1 MNVKCK
7 ICGKSFKNNKGLH
20 MHLSKIHNI
29 YPNEYYVR
37 MYERKDKL
45 TGELLPFHDADS
57 YFNVDFINNEN
68 LEKWSI
74 TAPEK
79 EVRSYILSRLNYR
92 IESKKLKYAPNHIE
106 IKTYDLPSIDLYKK
120 FFGSYSKACTEL
132 GYEPLYKKGI
142 SKDFFQD
149 DPALDDLRILIDTRE
164 QMPLK
169 FKNSTSMK
177 LDFGDYAVSGE
188 HYDYTYVDRKSESDF
203 KSTMTSGFDRFKR
216 EMDRAKSFDSYLYI
230 VIESTMQDVIENNK
244 KNSYAANLP
253 YLWHNVRVMTH
264 EYKGNC
270 QFVFSGGREQSK
282 KIIPK
287 LLTQGK
293 KNWDTDLQY
302 FIDKL

>member
-20 MHLSKIHNI
+20 MHLSKIHNVF
-29 YPNEYYVR
+29 PNEYYVR

-57 YFNVDFINNEN
+57 YFNIDFISNEN
-68 LEKWSI
+68 LEKWAE

-79 EVRSYILSRLNYR
+79 EVKNYILSRLNYR
-92 IESKKLKYAPNHIE
+92 IENKKLKHAPNHIE

-120 FFGSYSKACTEL
+120 FFGSYSAACKEL
-132 GYEPLYKKGI
+132 GYEPLYSKGL
-142 SKDFFQD
+142 SKDFFKE
-149 DPALDDLRILIDTRE
+149 DPALSDIRILVDTRE
-164 QMPLK
+164 QLPLK
-169 FKNSTSMK
+169 FKNTTSMK

-216 EMDRAKSFDSYLYI
+216 EMDRAKSFDSYLFI
-230 VIESTMQDVIENNK
+230 VVESTMQEVIDNNK
-244 KNSYAANLP
+244 KTSYSANLP
-253 YLWHNVRVMTH
+253 YLWHNVRLMTH
-264 EYKGNC
+264 DYKGNC